1 MRSQPITQVDV
12 ENELLRLVS
21 LLESETEKFEF
32 LAVDG
37 AKNETNYKKLWAS
50 TYLRSD
56 GSIRNREAMA
66 DLENSETMYAYKISE
81 ALVKSKREKLLFL
94 RTSIDA
100 LRSLNANVRIQV
112 SD

>member
-21 LLESETEKFEF
+21 MLEEETEKFEV

-37 AKNETNYKKLWAS
+37 AKNESNYKKLWAS
-50 TYLRSD
+50 TYLVSD

-66 DLENSETMYAYKISE
+66 DLDNAEMMYAYKISE

-100 LRSLNANVRIQV
+100 LRSLNANVRTQV